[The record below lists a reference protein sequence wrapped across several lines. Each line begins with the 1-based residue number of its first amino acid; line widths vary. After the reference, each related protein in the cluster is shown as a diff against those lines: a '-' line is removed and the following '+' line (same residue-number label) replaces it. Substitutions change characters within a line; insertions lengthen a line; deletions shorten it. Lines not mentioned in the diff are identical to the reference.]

1 MAVQLETPAPYPVN
15 VDVPYAEP
23 LSRWKIFVKW
33 LFAIPHYV
41 ILYFLGIAVS
51 VVTLIAFF
59 SILITKEYPPG
70 LMRFAVGVRRWQLNV
85 NAYTS
90 LLRDEYPPF
99 TWDAGVY
106 PAVLAVDEPAEL
118 NRWLPLVKWLLA
130 IPHLIIL
137 VGLGIAVAV
146 TTLVAFFAILFTGR
160 YPRSLF
166 DFAVGVMRWS
176 ERVTLYVTL
185 MTDVYPPFRLAA

>member
-1 MAVQLETPAPYPVN
+1 MAVQLETPSPYPIN
-15 VDVPYAEP
+15 VDVLYAEP

-33 LFAIPHYV
+33 LLAMPHYV
-41 ILYFLGIAVS
+41 VLYFLGIGLS
-51 VVTLIAFF
+51 VVTVIAFF
-59 SILITKEYPPG
+59 SILFTREYPTG
-70 LMRFAVGVRRWQLNV
+70 LLKFAVGVRRWQINV

-99 TWDAGVY
+99 SWDAGIY
-106 PAVLAVDEPAEL
+106 PATLAVDDPGKL

-130 IPHLIIL
+130 IPHLII
-137 VGLGIAVAV
+137 VTALGVAV
-146 TTLVAFFAILFTGR
+146 FVTTVVAFFAILFTGR

-176 ERVTLYVTL
+176 ERVTLYITL
-185 MTDVYPPFRLAA
+185 MTDVYPPFRFAA